1 MLLENYTVRVTG
13 RANRI
18 IHTLMPFNDMTLYDL
33 FSKPQAIATI
43 ALCSLGLT
51 GCKPNVKPEPA
62 PVTRV
67 EINVVGQGGSVAD
80 SGREYSGTVSSA
92 EASAVSFSVPGTI
105 TEIYVEEG
113 QKVSKGQVL
122 ARVKSENL
130 INANNIAQS
139 ELAEARDAYNRMKKL
154 HDANALPDIKWV
166 EIQETLKQAENAAQL
181 AQRAVGDATLRAP
194 FAGSVSEKLADVG
207 QTVIAAQPILNLV
220 NLNDLQVEISVPEG
234 RISSFAEGAK
244 AMVEF
249 ESLDGLKVEGKVSQ
263 KSVVADPFTRGYTVK
278 FDIPNGDR
286 RILPG
291 MIGTVVMDAATEQ
304 SKTEAPAQITLPS
317 QSVLLASD
325 NRQFVWVVK
334 DGKSYQQYVVA
345 DELAPEGVIIKNG
358 LADGDTV
365 IVAGM
370 QKVSNGTK
378 VEVVDK

>member
-1 MLLENYTVRVTG
+1 
-13 RANRI
+13 
-18 IHTLMPFNDMTLYDL
+18 MTLFDFL
-33 FSKPQAIATI
+33 RKPQAIATI

-51 GCKPNVKPEPA
+51 GCKPHVKPEAA
-62 PVTRV
+62 PVVRV
-67 EINVVGQGGSVAD
+67 EINVVGQSGGAAD
-80 SGREYSGTVSSA
+80 SGSEYSGTVSSA
-92 EASAVSFSVPGTI
+92 EESSVSFSVPGTI
-105 TEIYVEEG
+105 TEIYVEAG
-113 QKVSKGQVL
+113 QKVKKGQVL
-122 ARVKSENL
+122 ARVRSESL

-166 EIQETLKQAENAAQL
+166 EIQETLKQAENAAQM
-181 AQRAVGDATLRAP
+181 AQRAVGDATLKAP
-194 FAGSVSEKLADVG
+194 FTGSVSEKIADVG
-207 QTVIAAQPILNLV
+207 QTVIPAQPILNLV

-244 AMVEF
+244 ATVEF

-278 FDIPNGDR
+278 FDIPDGDG

-291 MIGTVVMDAATEQ
+291 MIGTVVMVNAPEE
-304 SKTEAPAQITLPS
+304 SKNEAQAQITLPA

-334 DGKSYQQYVVA
+334 NGKSYQQYVVA
-345 DELAPEGVIIKNG
+345 DELAPEGVIIKSG
-358 LADGDTV
+358 LADGDSV

-370 QKVSNGTK
+370 QKVSNGTEI
-378 VEVVDK
+378 EVVNQ